1 MEFLG
6 GQQGKDL
13 ALSLLWLWL
22 PLWCVF
28 DPWPR
33 NFRISLARPKK
44 EREALIL
51 EELGVPAVVQ
61 WVKDP
66 ELSLQ

>member
-33 NFRISLARPKK
+33 NFCISLARPKK
-44 EREALIL
+44 IQCSEFLPMSETVSAK
-51 EELGVPAVVQ
+51 AY
-61 WVKDP
+61 D
-66 ELSLQ
+66 